1 VTYITDITLF
11 SELLNVIVIPTIAFL
26 AYKARQYKPQIQ
38 EAEDNAKEAIGIAE
52 NVYQK
57 ASSVLPL
64 FENLQKLSYDYTN
77 AAASGDISNE
87 EAQTLLADIKM
98 IAEDPAV
105 TDLRTMLEGY
115 TCSGQ

>member
-1 VTYITDITLF
+1 MTYITDITLF

-26 AYKARQYKPQIQ
+26 AYKAKQYKPQIQ

-87 EAQTLLADIKM
+87 EAQTLLADIKV
-98 IAEDPAV
+98 IADDPAV
-105 TDLRTMLEGY
+105 KELREIIEGY
-115 TCSGQ
+115 TCSNQ